1 MVTLETRSLCPPRQ
15 LLLFFGCITVMFGGL
30 YLLIPNITIVPPQ
43 SNTTQTSNA
52 QPDNPELEL
61 CTPATIDCVTAKT
74 SIHHNQARLRL
85 SVRLAR
91 FGDDP

>member
-1 MVTLETRSLCPPRQ
+1 
-15 LLLFFGCITVMFGGL
+15 MFGGL

-43 SNTTQTSNA
+43 SSNA
-52 QPDNPELEL
+52 QPDNSELEL

-85 SVRLAR
+85 SVR
-91 FGDDP
+91 